1 MQKLK
6 KIEIVPPPSV
16 GTEDELPQII
26 TTTAL
31 LDCDKISSL
40 CLIVVQLLLFC
51 PDLSERVMV
60 RWRWEICLL
69 FRPNIYPL
77 PPMLKLMLKYNER
90 QRAFLPGC
98 CRGSRVTTNIKGS
111 ELLLSSTFLTRKSA
125 DIFTNWSLHK

>member
-1 MQKLK
+1 MQKQK
-6 KIEIVPPPSV
+6 KIEILPPPSV
-16 GTEDELPQII
+16 GTEDELSQII
-26 TTTAL
+26 TTAAL

-40 CLIVVQLLLFC
+40 CLIVVQLLLFY

-60 RWRWEICLL
+60 RRRWEICLL

-98 CRGSRVTTNIKGS
+98 RVTTNIKGS
-111 ELLLSSTFLTRKSA
+111 ELLLSSTFLTRISA

>member
-1 MQKLK
+1 MQKQK

-16 GTEDELPQII
+16 GTEDERSQII

-40 CLIVVQLLLFC
+40 CLIVVQLLLFY

-69 FRPNIYPL
+69 FRPNIYPAADAEANA
-77 PPMLKLMLKYNER
+77 KV
-90 QRAFLPGC
+90 QRTIRSVSPG
-98 CRGSRVTTNIKGS
+98 
-111 ELLLSSTFLTRKSA
+111 L
-125 DIFTNWSLHK
+125 

>member
-6 KIEIVPPPSV
+6 KIEILPPPSV

-31 LDCDKISSL
+31 LHSDKISSL

-69 FRPNIYPL
+69 FRPNIYP

-90 QRAFLPGC
+90 QRAFLPG
-98 CRGSRVTTNIKGS
+98 SRVTTNIKGS
-111 ELLLSSTFLTRKSA
+111 ELLLCPTFLTRKSA